1 MNQKNKLKE
10 LMDEAIKGA
19 THIVSS
25 PDVIK
30 KMVDQG
36 LPIQKKFIKYED
48 YIETLF
54 EKKKNGALDLATQ
67 LPQLDET
74 IADGVISEIFEEIRD
89 SHILGIF
96 SASITNAILL
106 LEYAMRSRLYN
117 ERLKSNPKTE
127 WSDLEKLDMDALI
140 QNLFRLKIL
149 SGEEKI
155 GLANFSK
162 TFRNP
167 YFHINMHKLTKDMV
181 IERLPGVNIHTL
193 EKIEMRDVKVSDHK
207 FLWFAAKRVL
217 DKFQAKGVIH
227 YCVNWT
233 NRLLGKELKTDVS
246 PQ

>member
-1 MNQKNKLKE
+1 MSQNDKLKE
-10 LMDEAIKGA
+10 LMEEVSKGA
-19 THIVSS
+19 THMVAT
-25 PDVIK
+25 PDVVK
-30 KMVDQG
+30 RMTEQG
-36 LPIQKKFIKYED
+36 VPIQKKFVKYED

-54 EKKKNGALDLATQ
+54 DKKKSEALNLANQ
-67 LPQLDET
+67 LPKLDET

-96 SASITNAILL
+96 SASITNSILL
-106 LEYAMRSRLYN
+106 LEYAMRARLYN

-127 WSDLEKLDMDALI
+127 WADLEKLDMDALI

-149 SGEEKI
+149 SGDEKTA
-155 GLANFSK
+155 LASFSK

-167 YFHINMHKLTKDMV
+167 YFHINMHKLTKDMI

-217 DKFQAKGVIH
+217 DKFQSKGIIH
-227 YCVNWT
+227 YCVDWT
-233 NRLLGKELKTDVS
+233 NKLLGKSE
-246 PQ
+246 